1 MSQRASGTQSD
12 VTLLS
17 LGYYLIYLFSLHFVA
32 FFSFLGDMGAQTQE
46 NVLVSFNSSFDLR
59 SYIKYGAEM
68 NLKYLEILPAA

>member
-17 LGYYLIYLFSLHFVA
+17 LGYYLIYLFSLHF
-32 FFSFLGDMGAQTQE
+32 FFPFLDDMGAQRQE

-68 NLKYLEILPAA
+68 YLKYLKILPAA